1 MKRYLILLLLV
12 SFCGGSSETTAVDD
26 SATTSSSSTSTS
38 TSTTSSSNTTLPPTT
53 TTTTTLPPTTTTTT
67 IPIPQK
73 TIIVLE
79 ININNPI
86 TKLKDVRDAIACGID
101 KNHVNSNI
109 LQNAVTSYNSLIPPD
124 FAVDGLDTAYTDINC
139 SSKNY
144 SENFV
149 SATNILKRQFTA
161 TSWFDGIRCTNETA
175 CRIENLKLRDS
186 SVSPNFNE
194 AQGVSVTGC
203 GPGSDPIMN
212 THSLFIADYISRL
225 GIKAT
230 SRPWGCKSTSYE
242 YVKSSEYANIIKD
255 TNGICELASNPFRIS
270 KITINNLYDYFS
282 SLTEKQ
288 TDVCYEFFYTNF
300 SNQVIKDNLVILKE
314 DNNNIE
320 AARSIERELL
330 SNNVIIPLYIIS
342 DVSFERYKDE
352 KAALEEELNN
362 IDSDSD
368 RAYDINNRIVE
379 LDALLLGS
387 EESLTFFH
395 FSPSK

>member
-1 MKRYLILLLLV
+1 LLV
-12 SFCGGSSETTAVDD
+12 SFCGGGSETTAVED
-26 SATTSSSSTSTS
+26 SATTTSSSITSF
-38 TSTTSSSNTTLPPTT
+38 TSTTSSS

-101 KNHVNSNI
+101 KNYVNSNI
-109 LQNAVTSYNSLIPPD
+109 LQNTVTSYNSLIPPD

-194 AQGVSVTGC
+194 QGVSVTGC
-203 GPGSDPIMN
+203 NPGSEPTMQS
-212 THSLFIADYISRL
+212 HSLFIADYISRL

-230 SRPWGCKSTSYE
+230 VLNRGCKSISYE

-255 TNGICELASNPFRIS
+255 TNGICELASNSLRIS

-342 DVSFERYKDE
+342 DDSQKRTFERYKDE
-352 KAALEEELNN
+352 KAALEEELNS

-379 LDALLLGS
+379 LDAILLGS

-395 FSPSK
+395 WSP

>member
-26 SATTSSSSTSTS
+26 SATTSSSST
-38 TSTTSSSNTTLPPTT
+38 TTLPPTTT

-109 LQNAVTSYNSLIPPD
+109 LQNTVTSYNSLIPPD

-194 AQGVSVTGC
+194 TLEQGVSVTGC
-203 GPGSDPIMN
+203 GPGSDPIMS

-230 SRPWGCKSTSYE
+230 ARPWGCKSTSYE

-255 TNGICELASNPFRIS
+255 TNRICELASNPFRIS
-270 KITINNLYDYFS
+270 KITINNLYDYLS

-342 DVSFERYKDE
+342 DDSQKRTFERYKDE
-352 KAALEEELNN
+352 KAALEEELNS

-379 LDALLLGS
+379 LDAILLGS
-387 EESLTFFH
+387 EENLTFFH